1 MWQIGIAVRAGLHTG
16 ECERMGKK
24 VGGLAGHIG
33 PCVAS
38 LAGPG
43 DVVLTSTVR
52 DLALGSGTRFE
63 ERGSHS
69 LKGVPNQWQVF
80 ALEHADRAPL
90 ADRPI
95 LGETRRRSRLPA
107 FFAVGAVA
115 IAVAV
120 AVPLLTLL
128 HHGTAP
134 AGAPVVKAL
143 VPAGVVRIDP
153 STNEPV
159 DGVPF
164 DGAHTVIV
172 ANGFVWAA
180 GREGV
185 AKIYPRTGKI
195 VAIVRP
201 RVGHSR
207 PAYPC
212 GLTGVNNFC
221 SLTAGGG
228 RIWLVNPQAGA
239 EQAALAAEA

>member
-1 MWQIGIAVRAGLHTG
+1 MGGTAVTERFVATILFADIVGSTDLAASMGDGAWSRILDAYYGVARRELKRFHGKEIDTAGDGLFAAFDAPAQALECGREIVEAMWKMGIAVRAGLHAG

-24 VGGLAGHIG
+24 VGGLAVHIG
-33 PCVAS
+33 ARVAG

-120 AVPLLTLL
+120 AVPLLTL
-128 HHGTAP
+128 
-134 AGAPVVKAL
+134 
-143 VPAGVVRIDP
+143 
-153 STNEPV
+153 
-159 DGVPF
+159 
-164 DGAHTVIV
+164 
-172 ANGFVWAA
+172 
-180 GREGV
+180 
-185 AKIYPRTGKI
+185 
-195 VAIVRP
+195 
-201 RVGHSR
+201 
-207 PAYPC
+207 
-212 GLTGVNNFC
+212 
-221 SLTAGGG
+221 
-228 RIWLVNPQAGA
+228 
-239 EQAALAAEA
+239 